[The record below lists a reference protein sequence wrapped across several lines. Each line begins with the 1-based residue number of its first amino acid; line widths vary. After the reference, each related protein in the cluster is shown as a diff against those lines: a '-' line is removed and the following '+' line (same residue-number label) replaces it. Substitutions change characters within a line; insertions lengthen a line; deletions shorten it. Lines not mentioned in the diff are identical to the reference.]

1 MAITAEMVKELRERT
16 GSAMM
21 DCKKAL
27 VESNGD
33 IEAAIEA
40 MRASGQAKAVKKAG
54 RVTAEGRI
62 VVRAAGALT
71 VMLEGNCETDFV
83 AKDDSF
89 VAFVNE
95 AADAALTAQAGTLE
109 ALSAVRLASGLTVE
123 EARAA
128 LVTKIGENIQLRRV
142 VLMEAQGH
150 YVHGVKIGVLVA
162 MQGGNAEVG
171 RDVAMH
177 IAASKPEVLHPDDVS
192 ADRVEAE
199 KKFLIDQ
206 AIESGKPQD
215 IAEKMVAGRLR
226 KFLDEL
232 SLVGQPFVKDPS
244 ITVADYLKQ
253 SQATVTRFVRF
264 EVGEGI
270 EKKEENFAEEVMA
283 QVKGSQ

>member
-16 GSAMM
+16 GAAMM

-27 VESNGD
+27 VESNGN
-33 IEAAIEA
+33 IESAIEA

-62 VVRAAGALT
+62 VVRTSGASM

-83 AKDDSF
+83 AKDESF
-89 VAFVNE
+89 IAFVNE
-95 AADAALTAQAGTLE
+95 AAEAALAAKAGTLE
-109 ALSAVRLASGLTVE
+109 ALSVVPLASGMTVE
-123 EARAA
+123 ETRAA

-162 MQGGNAEVG
+162 MQGGNADVA

-177 IAASKPEVLHPDDVS
+177 IAASKPEVVSPEEVS

-199 KKFLIDQ
+199 KKFLVDQ
-206 AIESGKPQD
+206 AMESGKPQD
-215 IAEKMVAGRLR
+215 IAEKMVVGRLR
-226 KFLDEL
+226 KFLDEI
-232 SLVGQPFVKDPS
+232 SLLGQPFVKEPS

-253 SQATVTRFVRF
+253 STATVSGFIRF